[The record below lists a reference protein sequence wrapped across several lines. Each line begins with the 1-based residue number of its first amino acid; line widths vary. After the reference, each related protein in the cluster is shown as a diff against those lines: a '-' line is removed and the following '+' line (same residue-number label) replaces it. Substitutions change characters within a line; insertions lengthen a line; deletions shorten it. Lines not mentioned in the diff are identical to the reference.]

1 MEREVILTQEGYDKL
16 QEEIEYLMARGLSED
31 EATATIIRGFL
42 DVKISGLPEVLQQQ
56 IDAAIDTAEKGF

>member
-1 MEREVILTQEGYDKL
+1 VGKIA

-42 DVKISGLPEVLQQQ
+42 DVKMAGLPDVLQRQ
-56 IDAAIDTAEKGF
+56 IDAAIDAAEKGF

>member
-1 MEREVILTQEGYDKL
+1 
-16 QEEIEYLMARGLSED
+16 MARGLSED

-42 DVKISGLPEVLQQQ
+42 DVRMTGLPEVLQRQ